1 MRNPHIALPG
11 AGARNLGQGSS
22 SMCSASPRAFT
33 LVELM
38 TVIAIVAILVALSMV
53 GISSMRTSAKTA
65 KCTSNLK
72 QLFLSAQN
80 LSIDNNGYLPQAAW
94 YLPQNFRGMAQFK
107 YPSLI
112 DYGADKFISCP
123 ESPSLTLTSYG
134 MNKRLVPNNY
144 TDGPDWGPDQYR
156 YYQRSCFKWNNLP
169 RPSQTILFCDTGA
182 WFPDQA
188 YFYAEPDTLP
198 ADPALASV
206 AGANAWRHKGKFNA
220 VFCDGHVETIALND
234 PKVAVHPYPYFW
246 NGPPIGWQDYID
258 Q

>member
-1 MRNPHIALPG
+1 MNNPNISELG
-11 AGARNLGQGSS
+11 ASVRILHQGSS
-22 SMCSASPRAFT
+22 SLRSASPRAFT
-33 LVELM
+33 LVELL

-53 GISSMRTSAKTA
+53 GISSMRTNANTA

-80 LSIDNNGYLPQAAW
+80 FSTDNNGYLPQAAW
-94 YLPQNFRGMAQFK
+94 YLPQNFLGRAQFK

-112 DYGADKFISCP
+112 DYGADQFICCP
-123 ESPSLTLTSYG
+123 ESPSLTRTSYG
-134 MNKRLVPNNY
+134 MNKRLVPNNWS
-144 TDGPDWGPDQYR
+144 DGPDWGPSQYR
-156 YYQRSCFKWNNLP
+156 YYQRSCFKWINLP
-169 RPSQTILFCDTGA
+169 RPDRTILFCDTGA
-182 WFPDQA
+182 WAPTEA

-220 VFCDGHVETIALND
+220 VFCDGHVETIAQND